1 MAYFAIVSVTDTV
14 LLIKPSICMSCVSGC
29 SCDCHKHVHSEQSV
43 LCQHVISMTLQH
55 KLETV
60 GITYVVWRLN

>member
-43 LCQHVISMTLQH
+43 LSSDQLRAASLIA
-55 KLETV
+55 
-60 GITYVVWRLN
+60 